1 MTAITRRGGSG
12 TRGSAAGP
20 HATRAESGRGQGD
33 GHAGRGGLPH
43 WLNLRRGQAVGL
55 ADEVAERALQRQGFG
70 GKGAGGFN
78 GSGVFVPQCVKDGDG
93 LVSIGTLAR
102 VRTRFVVF

>member
-1 MTAITRRGGSG
+1 M
-12 TRGSAAGP
+12 
-20 HATRAESGRGQGD
+20 
-33 GHAGRGGLPH
+33 PH

-55 ADEVAERALQRQGFG
+55 ADEVAERALQVQGFG
-70 GKGAGGFN
+70 GKGA
-78 GSGVFVPQCVKDGDG
+78 GVFVPQCVKDGDG